1 LASLRDDSL
10 KAEFGRL
17 KAAATKSN
25 QGAREKHAV
34 PFGKD
39 LRFFAKTRKTDDNAK
54 TWNEY

>member
-1 LASLRDDSL
+1 LRDDSL